1 MVDKR
6 KIIGFLCSVV
16 FCIAIAAGMPQVA
29 KAAGEVAINESN
41 FPDENFRN
49 YVKNN
54 FDKDSNNELSEEE
67 IADVEGIYVGEC
79 GITSLT
85 GIEYFTALTW
95 LDCYDN
101 QLAVLDVSKN
111 TALTELQCASN
122 QLTNLDVSKNT
133 VLTELHCDI
142 NQLTDLDINKNM
154 ALTVL
159 DCHDNQLAVLD
170 VSKNTALTELHCDI
184 NQLTALDIS
193 KNMALTIL
201 DCSNNQLTDL
211 DVNNNTALT
220 ELRCFNN
227 QLTALDISKHTVLTT
242 LDCDSNQLTDLDLS
256 NNTMLTELHCGL
268 NQLTALDINNNT
280 TLTNLH
286 CGGNQLTTLDI
297 SKNTTL
303 IRLDC
308 CYNQLT
314 ALDISKSTALTEL
327 WCSGN
332 QLTALDI
339 SKHMA
344 MTALHCDNNQL
355 AELDLSKNTTLTE
368 LNCGF
373 NQLTDLDI
381 SKNTALTELWCFG
394 NQLAELKLN
403 SQTYDKLP
411 LYKGWL
417 HGDNAELSSLQNIT
431 ETATNNNNTYPYTLS
446 LLKVIDITEPATYKV
461 NGKNFTIIYAD
472 KASMPDISPTAT
484 PSPVPTSSPATPT
497 ASPVV
502 PSDAHIFI
510 DYSYSNPVSG
520 TAVIYGNGINKKV
533 NGIKVNNKELVLYTD
548 ILASYKYT
556 LNNSGIVKPA
566 VGKVIVAVTTTNE
579 KPVVEKNK
587 VKDTSASKIARA
599 KIKNGQITVTA
610 IGKEGGLVYLW
621 VIDTGDKGVSAC
633 CPVDVKLAPKKL
645 EVQDTSGNK
654 LTNTK
659 LQNGMSL
666 DVHVSGISGSVKT
679 EDCTYTATVDSK
691 SQQYA
696 SVVPKGT
703 DGKNFTITA
712 NGLKGNKNTKA
723 TIIFTCDQ
731 NGKKL
736 KFSFTI
742 TK

>member
-1 MVDKR
+1 MTGKR
-6 KIIGFLCSVV
+6 KVIGFLCSVV

-29 KAAGEVAINESN
+29 KAAGEVAINETN
-41 FPDENFRN
+41 FPDEIFRN

-54 FDKDSNNELSEEE
+54 FDNDSNNVLSEEE
-67 IADVEGIYVGEC
+67 IAGAKGISLDES

-85 GIEYFTALTW
+85 GIEHFTALTELFCGRNQLTA
-95 LDCYDN
+95 LDVSNNTMLTTLYCYDN
-101 QLAVLDVSKN
+101 QLTTLDISKNMVLTHLHCSFNQLTALDISKN
-111 TALTELQCASN
+111 TALTSLFCGDN
-122 QLTNLDVSKNT
+122 Q
-133 VLTELHCDI
+133 
-142 NQLTDLDINKNM
+142 
-154 ALTVL
+154 LTVL
-159 DCHDNQLAVLD
+159 DI
-170 VSKNTALTELHCDI
+170 SKNTALAYLGCDN

-193 KNMALTIL
+193 KNM
-201 DCSNNQLTDL
+201 
-211 DVNNNTALT
+211 VLT
-220 ELRCFNN
+220 ELYCSNN
-227 QLTALDISKHTVLTT
+227 QLTALDISK
-242 LDCDSNQLTDLDLS
+242 N
-256 NNTMLTELHCGL
+256 TEL
-268 NQLTALDINNNT
+268 
-280 TLTNLH
+280 TNFW
-286 CGGNQLTTLDI
+286 CFGNQLTTLDL
-297 SKNTTL
+297 SRNTAL
-303 IRLDC
+303 IELHCDGNC
-308 CYNQLT
+308 LT
-314 ALDISKSTALTEL
+314 ALDISKNMVLTKLSCCVNLFTA
-327 WCSGN
+327 
-332 QLTALDI
+332 
-339 SKHMA
+339 
-344 MTALHCDNNQL
+344 
-355 AELDLSKNTTLTE
+355 LDLSKNTMLTY
-368 LNCGF
+368 LACNN
-373 NQLTDLDI
+373 NQLTALDI
-381 SKNTALTELWCFG
+381 SKNTALTELWCENNQLTNLNTNNNTVLAELWCDNNRLTALDISKNTALTKLCCG
-394 NQLAELKLN
+394 SNQLTALDLNKNMTLADLECGYNQLTTLDLSKNTELTNLWCSSDQLAELKLN
-403 SQTYDKLP
+403 SQTYDKLS
-411 LYKGWL
+411 LYKGHL
-417 HGDNAELSSLQNIT
+417 HYYGAVLSSLQNIT
-431 ETATNNNNTYPYTLS
+431 ETATNDDDTLS
-446 LLKVIDITEPATYKV
+446 LLKVIDITKPATYKV
-461 NGKNFTIIYAD
+461 NGKDFTIIYAD

-484 PSPVPTSSPATPT
+484 PSPVPTSSPSAPT
-497 ASPVV
+497 TTPVV
-502 PSDAHIFI
+502 PSDVHIFS

-533 NGIKVNNKELVLYTD
+533 NGIKVSNKELVLYTD

-556 LNNSGIVKPA
+556 LNNSGIVKPV

-610 IGKEGGLVYLW
+610 VGKDGGLVYLW

-645 EVQDTSGNK
+645 EVQDISGNK

-712 NGLKGNKNTKA
+712 NGIKDNKNTKV

>member
-1 MVDKR
+1 MSMVDKR

-29 KAAGEVAINESN
+29 KAAGEVAINETN
-41 FPDENFRN
+41 FPDETFRN

-67 IADVEGIYVGEC
+67 IADAKEISVEEC

-85 GIEYFTALTW
+85 GIEHFTALTT
-95 LDCYDN
+95 LDCDKN
-101 QLAVLDVSKN
+101 QLTDLDLSKN
-111 TALTELQCASN
+111 TALTELYCY
-122 QLTNLDVSKNT
+122 
-133 VLTELHCDI
+133 
-142 NQLTDLDINKNM
+142 
-154 ALTVL
+154 
-159 DCHDNQLAVLD
+159 
-170 VSKNTALTELHCDI
+170 
-184 NQLTALDIS
+184 
-193 KNMALTIL
+193 
-201 DCSNNQLTDL
+201 
-211 DVNNNTALT
+211 
-220 ELRCFNN
+220 
-227 QLTALDISKHTVLTT
+227 
-242 LDCDSNQLTDLDLS
+242 
-256 NNTMLTELHCGL
+256 
-268 NQLTALDINNNT
+268 
-280 TLTNLH
+280 
-286 CGGNQLTTLDI
+286 
-297 SKNTTL
+297 
-303 IRLDC
+303 
-308 CYNQLT
+308 YNQLT
-314 ALDISKSTALTEL
+314 ALDLSRNTALTDLDCHENRL
-327 WCSGN
+327 TSLDLSNNTDLYNLYCSYN
-332 QLTALDI
+332 QIT
-339 SKHMA
+339 S
-344 MTALHCDNNQL
+344 
-355 AELDLSKNTTLTE
+355 LDLSKNTALVALFCYST
-368 LNCGF
+368 
-373 NQLTDLDI
+373 QLTSLDL
-381 SKNTALTELWCFG
+381 SKNTALKSLICFC
-394 NQLAELKLN
+394 NQLTSLDLTKNTDLELLECDFTQLTSLDLSKNIALQTLKCNSNKLTSLDLSNNTVLQRLECFDNPLTELKLN
-403 SQTYDKLP
+403 SQTYDKLS
-411 LYKGWL
+411 LYKRQL
-417 HGDNAELSSLQNIT
+417 HGDNAELSFLQNIT
-431 ETATNNNNTYPYTLS
+431 ETATDDFDVDF
-446 LLKVIDITEPATYKV
+446 LLKVTDITKPATYKV
-461 NGKNFTIIYAD
+461 NGKDFTIIYAE
-472 KASMPDISPTAT
+472 KASMPGTPTAT
-484 PSPVPTSSPATPT
+484 PI
-497 ASPVV
+497 V
-502 PSDAHIFI
+502 PSDTHIFS

-610 IGKEGGLVYLW
+610 VGKEGGLVYLW

-666 DVHVSGISGSVKT
+666 DVHIGGFSGQVKT

-723 TIIFTCDQ
+723 TIIFICDQ